1 MFLETSVIT
10 INVPPCS
17 KPRMTRADKWKKR
30 QCVTKFFAFRDAVRQ
45 SIGPFFASP
54 DGGLHNRIFETTKFE
69 SFDIEFY
76 IQMPKSWSKKKKA
89 KMNGE
94 PHKQRPDLDNY
105 IKAWCDSVFEEDSVV
120 WRFKASKRWTD
131 KEGHIKLSTL

>member
-10 INVPPCS
+10 INVAPCS

-30 QCVTKFFAFRDAVRQ
+30 PSVVKFFAFRDAVKQ
-45 SIGPFFASP
+45 SSV
-54 DGGLHNRIFETTKFE
+54 HNIALE

-76 IQMPKSWSKKKKA
+76 IQMPKSWSKKKKT

-94 PHKQRPDLDNY
+94 PHQQRPDLDNY
-105 IKAWCDSVFEEDSVV
+105 IKAWCDSVCEEDSVV

-131 KEGHIKLSTL
+131 KPGHIKLSTF

>member
-30 QCVTKFFAFRDAVRQ
+30 PSVVKFFAFRDAIKQ
-45 SIGPFFASP
+45 SSV
-54 DGGLHNRIFETTKFE
+54 HNIALE

-76 IQMPKSWSKKKKA
+76 IEMPKSWSKKKKSLH
-89 KMNGE
+89 NGT

-120 WRFKASKRWTD
+120 WRFKATKRWTD
-131 KEGHIKLSTL
+131 KPGHIKLSTF

>member
-30 QCVTKFFAFRDAVRQ
+30 PSVVKFFAFRDAIKQ
-45 SIGPFFASP
+45 SSVQNIA
-54 DGGLHNRIFETTKFE
+54 LE
-69 SFDIEFY
+69 SFDIEFH
-76 IQMPKSWSKKKKA
+76 IPMPKSWSKKKKELH
-89 KMNGE
+89 NGT

>member
-10 INVPPCS
+10 INVAPCS

-30 QCVTKFFAFRDAVRQ
+30 QCVTKFFAFRDAIKQ
-45 SIGPFFASP
+45 SSI
-54 DGGLHNRIFETTKFE
+54 HNIALE

-94 PHKQRPDLDNY
+94 PHQQRPDLDNY

-131 KEGHIKLSTL
+131 QEGHIKLSTL

>member
-10 INVPPCS
+10 INVAPCS
-17 KPRMTRADKWKKR
+17 KPRMTKR
-30 QCVTKFFAFRDAVRQ
+30 DRWAKRPSVLKFFAFRDAIKQ
-45 SIGPFFASP
+45 SKYWKP
-54 DGGLHNRIFETTKFE
+54 HNLLSLE

-76 IQMPKSWSKKKKA
+76 VEMPKSWSKKKKA
-89 KMNGE
+89 LHINQ

-131 KEGHIKLSTL
+131 QKGHIKLSTL

>member
-10 INVPPCS
+10 INVAPCS

-30 QCVTKFFAFRDAVRQ
+30 QCVTKFFAFRDAIKQ
-45 SIGPFFASP
+45 SSI
-54 DGGLHNRIFETTKFE
+54 HNIAME
-69 SFDIEFY
+69 SFDIEFH
-76 IQMPKSWSKKKKA
+76 IPMPKSWSKKKKSLH
-89 KMNGE
+89 NGA

-131 KEGHIKLSTL
+131 KPGHIKLSTL

>member
-10 INVPPCS
+10 INVAPCS

-30 QCVTKFFAFRDAVRQ
+30 QCVRKFFAFRDAIKQ
-45 SIGPFFASP
+45 SSV
-54 DGGLHNRIFETTKFE
+54 HNNALE
-69 SFDIEFY
+69 SFDIEFH
-76 IQMPKSWSKKKKA
+76 IPMPKSWSKKKKELH
-89 KMNGE
+89 NGN

>member
-10 INVPPCS
+10 INVAPCS

-30 QCVTKFFAFRDAVRQ
+30 PSVVKFFAFRDAIKQ
-45 SIGPFFASP
+45 SSV
-54 DGGLHNRIFETTKFE
+54 HNIALE

-76 IQMPKSWSKKKKA
+76 IQMPKSWSKKKKELH
-89 KMNGE
+89 NGN

-131 KEGHIKLSTL
+131 KPGHIKLSTL

>member
-10 INVPPCS
+10 INVAPCS

-30 QCVTKFFAFRDAVRQ
+30 QCVTKFFAFRDAIKQ
-45 SIGPFFASP
+45 SSI
-54 DGGLHNRIFETTKFE
+54 HNIALE

-89 KMNGE
+89 LHNGT

-131 KEGHIKLSTL
+131 QEGHIKLSTL

>member
-1 MFLETSVIT
+1 MMLETSVIT
-10 INVPPCS
+10 INVAPCS

-30 QCVTKFFAFRDAVRQ
+30 PSVVKFFAFRDAIKQ
-45 SIGPFFASP
+45 STI
-54 DGGLHNRIFETTKFE
+54 HNIALE

-76 IQMPKSWSKKKKA
+76 IQMPKSWSKKKKELH
-89 KMNGE
+89 NGN

-131 KEGHIKLSTL
+131 KPGHIKLSTL

>member
-10 INVPPCS
+10 INVVPCS
-17 KPRMTRADKWKKR
+17 KPRMTQADKWKKR
-30 QCVTKFFAFRDAVRQ
+30 PSVVKFFAFRDAIRL
-45 SIGPFFASP
+45 SRI
-54 DGGLHNRIFETTKFE
+54 HNIALE

-76 IQMPKSWSKKKKA
+76 IQMPKSWSKKKKELH
-89 KMNGE
+89 NGS

-131 KEGHIKLSTL
+131 KPGHIKLSTL

>member
-10 INVPPCS
+10 INVAPCS

-30 QCVTKFFAFRDAVRQ
+30 QCVTKFFAFRDAIKQ
-45 SIGPFFASP
+45 STI
-54 DGGLHNRIFETTKFE
+54 HNIALE
-69 SFDIEFY
+69 SFDIEFH
-76 IQMPKSWSKKKKA
+76 IPMPKSWSKKKKELH
-89 KMNGE
+89 NGT

-131 KEGHIKLSTL
+131 KPGHIKLSTL

>member
-10 INVPPCS
+10 INVAPCS

-30 QCVTKFFAFRDAVRQ
+30 PSVVKFFAFRDAVKQ
-45 SIGPFFASP
+45 SSV
-54 DGGLHNRIFETTKFE
+54 HNIALE

-76 IQMPKSWSKKKKA
+76 IQMPKSWSKKKKELH
-89 KMNGE
+89 NGN

-131 KEGHIKLSTL
+131 QEGHIKLSTL

>member
-30 QCVTKFFAFRDAVRQ
+30 QCVTKFFAFRDAIKQ
-45 SIGPFFASP
+45 SSV
-54 DGGLHNRIFETTKFE
+54 HNIALE
-69 SFDIEFY
+69 SFDIEFH
-76 IQMPKSWSKKKKA
+76 IPMPKSWSKKKKA
-89 KMNGE
+89 EFNGT

-131 KEGHIKLSTL
+131 KPGHIKLSTL

>member
-10 INVPPCS
+10 INVAPCS

-30 QCVTKFFAFRDAVRQ
+30 QCVVKFFAFRDAIKQ
-45 SIGPFFASP
+45 SSV
-54 DGGLHNRIFETTKFE
+54 HNIALE

-76 IQMPKSWSKKKKA
+76 IQMPKSWSKKKKELH
-89 KMNGE
+89 NGS

-131 KEGHIKLSTL
+131 KPGHIKLSTL

>member
-1 MFLETSVIT
+1 MFSENSVIT
-10 INVPPCS
+10 INVEPCS
-17 KPRMTRADKWKKR
+17 KPRMTQADKWKKR
-30 QCVTKFFAFRDAVRQ
+30 PSVVKFFAFRDAIKQ
-45 SIGPFFASP
+45 SSV
-54 DGGLHNRIFETTKFE
+54 HNIALE

-76 IQMPKSWSKKKKA
+76 IQMPKSWSKKKKELYND
-89 KMNGE
+89 K

-131 KEGHIKLSTL
+131 KPGHIKLSTL

>member
-10 INVPPCS
+10 INVAPCS
-17 KPRMTRADKWKKR
+17 KPRMTQADKWKKR
-30 QCVTKFFAFRDAVRQ
+30 PSVVKFFAFRDAIKQ
-45 SIGPFFASP
+45 STI
-54 DGGLHNRIFETTKFE
+54 HNIALE

-76 IQMPKSWSKKKKA
+76 IQMPKSWSKKKKELH
-89 KMNGE
+89 NGN

-131 KEGHIKLSTL
+131 KPGHIKVSYL

>member
-10 INVPPCS
+10 INVAPCS

-30 QCVTKFFAFRDAVRQ
+30 PSVVKFFAFRDAIKQ
-45 SIGPFFASP
+45 SSV
-54 DGGLHNRIFETTKFE
+54 HNIALE

-76 IQMPKSWSKKKKA
+76 IQMPKSWSKKKKELH
-89 KMNGE
+89 NGT

-131 KEGHIKLSTL
+131 QEGHIKLSTL

>member
-10 INVPPCS
+10 INVAPCS
-17 KPRMTRADKWKKR
+17 KPRMTSADKWKKR
-30 QCVTKFFAFRDAVRQ
+30 QCVTKFFAFRDAIKL
-45 SIGPFFASP
+45 SNI
-54 DGGLHNRIFETTKFE
+54 HNIALE
-69 SFDIEFY
+69 SFDIEFH
-76 IQMPKSWSKKKKA
+76 IPMPKSWSKKKKSLH
-89 KMNGE
+89 NGA

-131 KEGHIKLSTL
+131 KPGHIKLSTL

>member
-10 INVPPCS
+10 INVAPCS

-30 QCVTKFFAFRDAVRQ
+30 QCVTKFFAFRDAIKLS
-45 SIGPFFASP
+45 SI
-54 DGGLHNRIFETTKFE
+54 HNIALE

-94 PHKQRPDLDNY
+94 PHQQRPDLDNY

-131 KEGHIKLSTL
+131 QEGHIKLSTL

>member
-10 INVPPCS
+10 INVAPCS

-30 QCVTKFFAFRDAVRQ
+30 PSVVKFFAFRDAVKQ
-45 SIGPFFASP
+45 SSV
-54 DGGLHNRIFETTKFE
+54 HNIALE

-76 IQMPKSWSKKKKA
+76 IQMPKSWSKKKKELH
-89 KMNGE
+89 NGN

-131 KEGHIKLSTL
+131 KPGHIKLSTL

>member
-30 QCVTKFFAFRDAVRQ
+30 PSVVKFFAFRDAIKQ
-45 SIGPFFASP
+45 SSV
-54 DGGLHNRIFETTKFE
+54 HNIALE

-76 IQMPKSWSKKKKA
+76 IEMPKSWSKKKKSLH
-89 KMNGE
+89 NGT

>member
-1 MFLETSVIT
+1 MLLETSVVT
-10 INVPPCS
+10 INVEPCS
-17 KPRMTRADKWKKR
+17 KPRMTKR
-30 QCVTKFFAFRDAVRQ
+30 DRWAKRPSVLKFFAFRDAIKQ
-45 SIGPFFASP
+45 SSV
-54 DGGLHNRIFETTKFE
+54 HNIALE

-76 IQMPKSWSKKKKA
+76 IQMPKSWSKKKKELH
-89 KMNGE
+89 NGN

-131 KEGHIKLSTL
+131 KPGHIKLSTF